1 MVRRYSP
8 PFNMNRMRKKCESRK
23 KKRVL
28 TKKEEITWRR
38 KKKITFTL
46 LDNFRCKPGKE
57 QPHFHEYLNMAG
69 ILQNKIKLIIID
81 EHTCYFPLVDLLLT
95 CKMDFQYL
103 PLGWSMTKFRRILD
117 QKCSPLKILS
127 PDFLYKPRSKAV
139 QGKHRILCSVWYF
152 RKLFVRT

>member
-8 PFNMNRMRKKCESRK
+8 PFNMNRMRKGCESRK